1 MRSLGKFCRSAS
13 TALGMVSALGALAA
27 EPPARPPPTSAPA
40 KASARTPV
48 VAGLGSGVANSMLAN
63 FSGGSDVSENIT
75 ITGNVSDTSTEN
87 VSTGMNWIGGGSFGN
102 AAGLP
107 IVIQNTGNSVLIQ
120 NATVVNVQMQP

>member
-1 MRSLGKFCRSAS
+1 VLGVAW
-13 TALGMVSALGALAA
+13 ALGALAA
-27 EPPARPPPTSAPA
+27 EPPARPPPASTPA
-40 KASARTPV
+40 KAPARTPF
-48 VAGLGSGVANSMLAN
+48 VAGLGSGVASSVLAN
-63 FSGGSDVSENIT
+63 LSGGSDVSEQIT

-107 IVIQNTGNSVLIQ
+107 IVIQNSGNSVLIQ

>member
-1 MRSLGKFCRSAS
+1 MRSLGRFCRSAS
-13 TALGMVSALGALAA
+13 AVLGVAWALGALAA
-27 EPPARPPPTSAPA
+27 EPPARPPPASTPA
-40 KASARTPV
+40 KAPARTPV
-48 VAGLGSGVANSMLAN
+48 VAGLGSGVASSVLAN
-63 FSGGSDVSENIT
+63 LSGGSNVSEQIT

-107 IVIQNTGNSVLIQ
+107 IVIQNSGNSVLIQ

>member
-1 MRSLGKFCRSAS
+1 MRPLEKFCRSAS
-13 TALGMVSALGALAA
+13 AALGMAWAFGALAA
-27 EPPARPPPTSAPA
+27 GPSACPPPASAPA
-40 KASARTPV
+40 KASARTPF
-48 VAGLGSGVANSMLAN
+48 VAGLGSGVASSVLAN
-63 FSGGSDVSENIT
+63 LSGGSDVSENIT
-75 ITGNVSDTSTEN
+75 ITGSVSDTSTEN

>member
-1 MRSLGKFCRSAS
+1 MRSPGKFCRSAS
-13 TALGMVSALGALAA
+13 AALGMACALGALAA
-27 EPPARPPPTSAPA
+27 GPPGRPPPASASA
-40 KASARTPV
+40 KAATRTPV
-48 VAGLGSGVANSMLAN
+48 VAGLGPGVAPSVLAN
-63 FSGGSDVSENIT
+63 LSGGSNVSENIT

>member
-1 MRSLGKFCRSAS
+1 MRPLGKFCRSAS
-13 TALGMVSALGALAA
+13 AALGMAWALGALAA
-27 EPPARPPPTSAPA
+27 EQPAHPPPAGTPA
-40 KASARTPV
+40 KAPGRTPG
-48 VAGLGSGVANSMLAN
+48 VAGLGPGVASSVLAN
-63 FSGGSDVSENIT
+63 LSGGSDVSENIT

>member
-1 MRSLGKFCRSAS
+1 VK
-13 TALGMVSALGALAA
+13 AA
-27 EPPARPPPTSAPA
+27 T
-40 KASARTPV
+40 RTPV
-48 VAGLGSGVANSMLAN
+48 IAGLGSGVSSSVLAN
-63 FSGGSDVSENIT
+63 LSGGSYVSEQIT

>member
-1 MRSLGKFCRSAS
+1 MRSFGRFCRPASAV
-13 TALGMVSALGALAA
+13 LGVAWALGALAA
-27 EPPARPPPTSAPA
+27 KPPLRPPPAGVSV
-40 KASARTPV
+40 KAATRTPV
-48 VAGLGSGVANSMLAN
+48 IAGLGSGVSSSVLAN
-63 FSGGSDVSENIT
+63 LSGGSDVSEQIT